1 MPSIICE
8 KEMNKILSTIHLMV
22 LCAVVGLTACK
33 GTAKDEP
40 ELTPQQQEEDTVP
53 VRQEEVSPSTRTEQ
67 YRPQVHYT
75 PHHNW
80 SNDPNGL
87 FYMDGVWHL
96 YYQFNP
102 NGIGCDF
109 GGMSWGHASSTDL
122 MHWQEKSP
130 VLYPDAMGAMY
141 SGCSVVDH
149 DNKAGFGNGAVL
161 AYYTASGEKQVICL
175 AVSTDGGETFRKYDR
190 NPIVPSTGLVNF
202 RDPKVVYDAK
212 RGRWTM
218 LVARGWDLGAEIWH
232 SYNLMQWDFDGI
244 FRVNIERCNMSQW
257 ECCDLMYFDQ
267 ADKWVAVVSINPNG
281 YITGSSTMYF
291 VGSFDGVTFTPDEED
306 YPRWLDYGADCYAG
320 VTFDNAPD
328 GRKVMTAW
336 MNNWDYAPLCP
347 PQAWKGAYTLPREL
361 SLRRIGDRWVLC
373 SEPVKELNVLAGAWQ
388 QAATAME
395 NIGGDYADAWEA
407 QITLSL
413 TQDASVT
420 LYNQYGNRYVIRVD
434 ADRRILYCDRG
445 GNTGEFNFSTLF
457 AVPSM
462 SAPIEGNNP
471 YLTLDIVVD
480 QSSVE
485 LFADEGSTCVTNTVY
500 PRTIYRNISVDGDVK
515 DLKVRTLETIW
526 K

>member
-1 MPSIICE
+1 MCRSRSDSLQR
-8 KEMNKILSTIHLMV
+8 NGQGRTR
-22 LCAVVGLTACK
+22 A
-33 GTAKDEP
+33 D
-40 ELTPQQQEEDTVP
+40 
-53 VRQEEVSPSTRTEQ
+53 PSTATGGHGTCPSGGCLTFHS
-67 YRPQVHYT
+67 YGAI
-75 PHHNW
+75 NW

-87 FYMDGVWHL
+87 FYKDGVWHL

-175 AVSTDGGETFRKYDR
+175 AVSTDGGETFWKYDR

-347 PQAWKGAYTLPREL
+347 PQAWTLGVMLGARERVKRT
-361 SLRRIGDRWVLC
+361 RR
-373 SEPVKELNVLAGAWQ
+373 SMAAG
-388 QAATAME
+388 
-395 NIGGDYADAWEA
+395 
-407 QITLSL
+407 
-413 TQDASVT
+413 
-420 LYNQYGNRYVIRVD
+420 GNRYGEHRRRLCGRVGS
-434 ADRRILYCDRG
+434 ADHPLAHPG
-445 GNTGEFNFSTLF
+445 
-457 AVPSM
+457 
-462 SAPIEGNNP
+462 
-471 YLTLDIVVD
+471 
-480 QSSVE
+480 
-485 LFADEGSTCVTNTVY
+485 CVCH
-500 PRTIYRNISVDGDVK
+500 P
-515 DLKVRTLETIW
+515 L
-526 K
+526 

>member
-1 MPSIICE
+1 ME
-8 KEMNKILSTIHLMV
+8 TNNHKFV
-22 LCAVVGLTACK
+22 LCALYIVLGTLFTACT
-33 GTAKDEP
+33 GPVTPEEP
-40 ELTPQQQEEDTVP
+40 VIPPVEEDTTRVDTAT
-53 VRQEEVSPSTRTEQ
+53 VVVSPTTRPEL

-87 FYMDGVWHL
+87 FYKDGVWNL

-102 NGIGCDF
+102 NGIECDF

-130 VLYPDAMGAMY
+130 VLYPDGMGAMY
-141 SGCSVVDH
+141 SGCSVVDK
-149 DNKAGFGNGAVL
+149 DNRAGFGNGAVL

-175 AVSTDGGETFRKYDR
+175 AISTDGGETFWKYEH

-202 RDPKVVYDAK
+202 RDPKVVYDPH

-218 LVARGWDLGAEIWH
+218 MVAKGWDLGIEIWH

-244 FRVNIERCNMSQW
+244 FRVNTERCNMSQW
-257 ECCDLMYFDQ
+257 ECCDLLYFEQ

-291 VGSFDGVTFTPDEED
+291 VGSFDGVTFTPDADD

-328 GRKVMTAW
+328 GRKVMIAW
-336 MNNWDYAPLCP
+336 MNNWDYAPACP
-347 PQAWKGAYTLPREL
+347 PSAWKSAYTLPREL
-361 SLRRIGDRWVLC
+361 SLKQMGGHWVLC
-373 SEPVKELNVLAGAWQ
+373 STPVSELDKIASAWHD
-388 QAATAME
+388 AATGME

-407 QITLSL
+407 KITLSL
-413 TQDASVT
+413 ANDATIT
-420 LYNQYGNRYVIRVD
+420 LSNKYGNEYVIRVN
-434 ADRRILYCDRG
+434 AQQRIIYCDRG
-445 GNTGEFNFSTLF
+445 GRTGEFNFSTLF

-462 SAPIEGNNP
+462 SAPIEGNEQ

-485 LFADEGSTCVTNTVY
+485 LFAGEGSTCFTNTVY
-500 PRTIYRNISVDGDVK
+500 PRSIYRNIAVDGVVTEM
-515 DLKVRTLETIW
+515 KVRTLETIW
-526 K
+526 KP